1 MYEKLKVQFFPTQQI
16 YVLQIWPKK
25 TFLLILRKS
34 TTLNLLGIEC
44 LYYSIR
50 FLQFLLCLPSNK
62 KRLHHFIPG
71 RGPMDFC
78 PGMARCPSNSEGR
91 GRKSALSD
99 KVFGP
104 LLTKA
109 CGACTWLRWQRAPP
123 SPAPPPGASLAS
135 ISART
140 PTGRKSSQYR
150 RPSNHFQQAKWLCNF
165 MLKLFLHKYL
175 YTMVGRPFS
184 RPLTSYHILPQITV
198 SNLTCE

>member
-1 MYEKLKVQFFPTQQI
+1 M
-16 YVLQIWPKK
+16 

-99 KVFGP
+99 KVFGRP
-104 LLTKA
+104 VVHVRDSADRELRPVLHRLLGPPWPQSALELRPDGSRANTAAQAITFNKLSDYA
-109 CGACTWLRWQRAPP
+109 ILCSNYFYTNIYIRWLGDLSRAHLLP
-123 SPAPPPGASLAS
+123 
-135 ISART
+135 IT
-140 PTGRKSSQYR
+140 FY
-150 RPSNHFQQAKWLCNF
+150 
-165 MLKLFLHKYL
+165 LKLPC
-175 YTMVGRPFS
+175 R
-184 RPLTSYHILPQITV
+184 I
-198 SNLTCE
+198 